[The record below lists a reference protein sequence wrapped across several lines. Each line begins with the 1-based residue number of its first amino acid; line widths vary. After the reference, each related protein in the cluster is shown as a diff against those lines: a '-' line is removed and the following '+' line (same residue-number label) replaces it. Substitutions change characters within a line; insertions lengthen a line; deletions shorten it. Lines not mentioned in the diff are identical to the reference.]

1 MSPHA
6 RHVSSNKIKRVRFT
20 NYQKSAPCQNLI
32 ILILSIEEAITQPKM
47 IFFNPKG
54 KGCCHGNQ
62 SSECKTYFKLT

>member
-6 RHVSSNKIKRVRFT
+6 RHVSSNKIERVRFT

-47 IFFNPKG
+47 TF
-54 KGCCHGNQ
+54 
-62 SSECKTYFKLT
+62 LTQKVKVVAMATNHQNVRHILN